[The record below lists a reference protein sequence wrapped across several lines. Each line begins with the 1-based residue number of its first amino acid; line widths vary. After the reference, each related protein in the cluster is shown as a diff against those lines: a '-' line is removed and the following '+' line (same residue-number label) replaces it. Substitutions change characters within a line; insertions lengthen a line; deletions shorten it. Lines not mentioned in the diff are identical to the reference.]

1 MFRHSSL
8 GVAQNRPSKFC
19 CYGNCPSEL
28 CTQALVPGSCAVK
41 VLVHRSRV
49 VKVVV
54 HWSCADKVI
63 VLRSC
68 GVQASVWHT
77 PVSDTHNDQT
87 PLLFPVF
94 LNVLAKC
101 FLLFSSPLLSP
112 LFFSHPLSASLTNH
126 AQRDPKHR
134 TTTPR
139 LQVVLF

>member
-8 GVAQNRPSKFC
+8 GVAQNCPSKFC

-28 CTQALVPGSCAVK
+28 GSCVVK

-49 VKVVV
+49 VKVIV

-68 GVQASVWHT
+68 AVQASVWHT

-87 PLLFPVF
+87 PLLFSMF
-94 LNVLAKC
+94 LNVLTKC
-101 FLLFSSPLLSP
+101 FLLFSSPLLS
-112 LFFSHPLSASLTNH
+112 SSLTLS
-126 AQRDPKHR
+126 QVF
-134 TTTPR
+134 
-139 LQVVLF
+139 LQIMPNGIPNTRQLHHDCKPCS